1 VLIFEQLLMLLMLEH
16 EPIEQ
21 QEAVELAEEE
31 FEEAG
36 LNKLRSLLLQG
47 VWADPAWSY
56 LLL

>member
-1 VLIFEQLLMLLMLEH
+1 MLIVEQLLMLEQ